1 MIFEKMNNFS
11 LSPKIVRMVI
21 VGLIIMVSGYI
32 LMIGGGSDDPN
43 VFNEEMFDFQR
54 LVASPIL
61 VILGIVII
69 ITSIMSKPKD
79 GGDKE

>member
-1 MIFEKMNNFS
+1 MNNFS
-11 LSPKIVRMVI
+11 LSPKSVRMVL

-43 VFNEEMFDFQR
+43 VFNEDMFDFQR
-54 LVASPIL
+54 LVASPLL

-69 ITSIMSKPKD
+69 ITSIMSRPKD
-79 GGDKE
+79 GGQEK

>member
-1 MIFEKMNNFS
+1 MTMNNFS
-11 LSPKIVRMVI
+11 LSPKNVRMVL

-32 LMIGGGSDDPN
+32 LMIGGGSDDPD

>member
-1 MIFEKMNNFS
+1 MTMNNFS
-11 LSPKIVRMVI
+11 LSPKNVRMVL

>member
-1 MIFEKMNNFS
+1 MMTMNNFS
-11 LSPKIVRMVI
+11 LSPKNVRMVL

>member
-1 MIFEKMNNFS
+1 MIMNNFS
-11 LSPKIVRMVI
+11 LSPKNVRMVL

>member
-1 MIFEKMNNFS
+1 
-11 LSPKIVRMVI
+11 MVL

>member
-1 MIFEKMNNFS
+1 MIEMNNFS
-11 LSPKIVRMVI
+11 LSPKSVRMVL

-43 VFNEEMFDFQR
+43 VFNEDMFDFQR
-54 LVASPIL
+54 LVASPLL

-69 ITSIMSKPKD
+69 ITSIMSRPKD
-79 GGDKE
+79 GGQQK

>member
-1 MIFEKMNNFS
+1 MTMNNFS
-11 LSPKIVRMVI
+11 LSPKNVRMVL
-21 VGLIIMVSGYI
+21 VGLVIMVSGYI

-43 VFNEEMFDFQR
+43 VFNEDMFDFQR

>member
-1 MIFEKMNNFS
+1 
-11 LSPKIVRMVI
+11 MVL

-69 ITSIMSKPKD
+69 ITSIMSKPKN
-79 GGDKE
+79 GGDEE

>member
-1 MIFEKMNNFS
+1 MTMNNFS
-11 LSPKIVRMVI
+11 LSPKNVRMVL
-21 VGLIIMVSGYI
+21 VGLVIMVSGYI